1 VSTSAVVVEPARPR
15 YERST
20 TVRGKGY
27 WSPCTIF
34 SLPRTLL
41 IGPQLHGR
49 RSDAQAQLELH
60 ELAAAGRYVRD
71 VY

>member
-1 VSTSAVVVEPARPR
+1 MLEAGRELWSWVRDCAAIYVCGDASRMAKDVDAALRRIFVE
-15 YERST
+15 
-20 TVRGKGY
+20 
-27 WSPCTIF
+27 
-34 SLPRTLL
+34 
-41 IGPQLHGR
+41 HGR